1 MADQSKRQDTSRS
14 RPSSSVLAEQ
24 RDKFVRQEIEKERA
38 VSAAKTAKLRALRL
52 AKEEAD
58 KEAQQKLAA
67 EKPGSVSG
75 SGSGAKAKP
84 LPKNRT
90 IRY

>member
-1 MADQSKRQDTSRS
+1 MADQSKRQDTART
-14 RPSSSVLAEQ
+14 RPSSSMLAEE
-24 RDKFVRQEIEKERA
+24 RDKFVRREIEKQRA

-52 AKEEAD
+52 AKEAAD
-58 KEAQQKLAA
+58 KEAQQKPAA
-67 EKPGSVSG
+67 EKPDSS

-84 LPKNRT
+84 VPKNRI